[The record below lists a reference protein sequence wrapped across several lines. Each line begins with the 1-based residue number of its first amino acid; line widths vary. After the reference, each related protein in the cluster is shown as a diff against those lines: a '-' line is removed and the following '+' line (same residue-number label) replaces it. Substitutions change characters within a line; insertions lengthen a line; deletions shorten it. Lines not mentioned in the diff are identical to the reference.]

1 MLVTELG
8 LYEVGMDAKDMTD
21 LMAVIRNSCDSAEQ
35 EELERESK
43 KVPTPVTITKNKHN
57 SLLSGVIVN
66 KHN

>member
-8 LYEVGMDAKDMTD
+8 LYEVGMDAKDMAD

-43 KVPTPVTITKNKHN
+43 KVPPPVTITININ
-57 SLLSGVIVN
+57 S
-66 KHN
+66 